1 MDSVA
6 FFAVLEANT
15 ECFELDEREHVLRS
29 SMCEF
34 SCLEYGVKSLCADFE
49 SMGVSGFSG
58 RSDATLFVHITL
70 GPVYFQYTS
79 SRPLQSYT
87 VVSLPGIQLTPN
99 KVSPTGGRGRLDLLD
114 FGCIFDDF

>member
-34 SCLEYGVKSLCADFE
+34 SCVEYGAKSLCVDFG
-49 SMGVSGFSG
+49 SLGVSDFSG

-70 GPVYFQYTS
+70 GPVYFQYTR
-79 SRPLQSYT
+79 SRLQESYK
-87 VVSLPGIQLTPN
+87 VVSLPSIQLTPN
-99 KVSPTGGRGRLDLLD
+99 NLSPTGGHCSLDLLL
-114 FGCIFDDF
+114 CVRE

>member
-34 SCLEYGVKSLCADFE
+34 SCLEYGAKSLCVDFG

-58 RSDATLFVHITL
+58 RSDATLFVYITL
-70 GPVYFQYTS
+70 SPVYFQYTR
-79 SRPLQSYT
+79 SRLQESYN
-87 VVSLPGIQLTPN
+87 VVSLPSIQLTPN
-99 KVSPTGGRGRLDLLD
+99 KVSPTGGRCSLDMQYCVD
-114 FGCIFDDF
+114 VMPM